1 MRTINKRKMQS
12 TRFWISLLLVTATSA
27 LLAQQPAFRDSRL
40 PLEKR
45 VEDLLNR
52 LSLEEK
58 ISLMGY
64 NARSVERLGIPAYNW
79 WNEALHGVA
88 RAGEATVFP
97 QAIAMAATFND
108 SLLHAVADA
117 IATEA
122 RAKFNLAAARGK
134 HIQYMG
140 LTFWSPNINIFRDP
154 RWGRGQETY
163 GEDPFLTARMGSAFV
178 RGLQGDDPR
187 YLKAAAA
194 AKHFAVH
201 SGPEKG
207 RHAFDAVVDEKDLRE
222 TYLYAFRQLV
232 DVGVESIMCAYNR
245 LNGQPCCASNNL
257 LNDILRK
264 EWNFPGHIV
273 TDCGAIDDM
282 VTFHKFYEN
291 KTEAVAATLKA
302 GTSLDCSG
310 DYQRYLPEALQKG
323 LIKEEDIDRGLS
335 LLLATQFKLGF
346 YDAPE
351 SVPFSDL
358 GAQQVNT
365 PAHVALA
372 RQMAVQSMVL
382 LKNEKNILPLNRQNY
397 GSIMVLGPNA
407 GAMDPLVA
415 NYHGMSGNMV
425 SFAEG
430 ITKAAGPGI
439 AVQYDQGSDF
449 TDTMRFGGIWAA
461 GESDIT
467 IAVIGLT
474 PVYEGEEGDAFLAAN
489 GGDKMSL
496 DLPAAHIA
504 LLRELRRKNK
514 PVIAVVT
521 AGSNVDLSA
530 IEPYADAII
539 LAWYPGEQGGHA
551 LADIVFGNTSPS
563 GRLPITFYQN
573 FQDLPDYAD
582 YSMKGRTYRYFK
594 GEVQYPFGYGLSYT
608 KFMYAWK
615 QRPAEKMGKNDT
627 ISFSI
632 VVQNKGDFD
641 GDEVVQAYVEYP
653 DGERMPLRELKAF
666 KRVGLAKGT
675 ERIIS
680 LQIPVRD
687 LQKWD
692 LKERKWKL
700 YEGEYRIVLGSHSL
714 DRQLETTLR
723 YTASKKK

>member
-1 MRTINKRKMQS
+1 MRF
-12 TRFWISLLLVTATSA
+12 TRFWFLLLLTTTTNVIS
-27 LLAQQPAFRDSRL
+27 AQQPAFRDSRV

-45 VEDLLNR
+45 VEDLLSR

-64 NARSVERLGIPAYNW
+64 NARPVERLGIPAYNW

-108 SLLHAVADA
+108 SLLHEVADA
-117 IATEA
+117 ISTEA
-122 RAKFNLAAARGK
+122 RAKFNLAAERGK

-178 RGLQGDDPR
+178 KGLQGDNPH
-187 YLKAAAA
+187 YLKTAAA

-207 RHAFDAVVDEKDLRE
+207 RHAFNAVVDEKDLRE

-232 DVGVESIMCAYNR
+232 DLGVESIMCAYNR
-245 LNGQPCCASNNL
+245 LNGQPCCASNDL

-264 EWNFPGHIV
+264 EWKFTGHIV

-282 VTFHKFYEN
+282 VTYHKFYEN

-310 DYQRYLPEALQKG
+310 DYQRYLSEALKKG
-323 LIKEEDIDRGLS
+323 LINEEDINRGLS
-335 LLLATQFKLGF
+335 LLLATQFRLGF
-346 YDAPE
+346 YDAPGL
-351 SVPFSDL
+351 VPFSSL
-358 GAQQVNT
+358 GANDVNT

-372 RQMAVQSMVL
+372 RKAAVQSMVL
-382 LKNEKNILPLNRQNY
+382 LKNENQLLPLNKKNY

-449 TDTMRFGGIWAA
+449 NDTARFGGIWAA

-489 GGDKMSL
+489 GGDKLSL

-504 LLRELRRKNK
+504 LLRELRKKNK

-521 AGSNVDLSA
+521 AGSNVDISA

-539 LAWYPGEQGGHA
+539 LAWYPGEQGGNA
-551 LADIVFGNTSPS
+551 LADIIFGHVSPS

-573 FQDLPDYAD
+573 FSDLPDYAD
-582 YSMKGRTYRYFK
+582 YSMQGRTYRYFK
-594 GEVQYPFGYGLSYT
+594 GKVQYPFGFGLSYT
-608 KFMYAWK
+608 SFQYEWDSK
-615 QRPAEKMGKNDT
+615 PSEDMGKKDK
-627 ISFSI
+627 IDLR
-632 VVQNKGDFD
+632 VVVKNMGDFD

-666 KRVGLAKGT
+666 KRISLAKGT
-675 ERIIS
+675 EKIIS
-680 LQIPVRD
+680 LQIPVAE

-692 LKERKWKL
+692 MKERKWKL

-714 DRQLETTLR
+714 DRRLEATLR
-723 YTASKKK
+723 YKASKKK

>member
-1 MRTINKRKMQS
+1 MQS
-12 TRFWISLLLVTATSA
+12 TRFLFLLLLITATSA

-64 NARSVERLGIPAYNW
+64 NARPVERLGIPAYNW

-108 SLLHAVADA
+108 SLLHEVADA
-117 IATEA
+117 ISTEA
-122 RAKFNLAAARGK
+122 RAKFNLAAERGK

-178 RGLQGDDPR
+178 KGLQGDNPR
-187 YLKAAAA
+187 YLKTAAA

-207 RHAFDAVVDEKDLRE
+207 RHAFNAVVDEKDLRE

-245 LNGQPCCASNNL
+245 LNGQPCCASNDL
-257 LNDILRK
+257 LNNILRK
-264 EWNFPGHIV
+264 EWKFAGHIV

-282 VTFHKFYEN
+282 VTYHKFYEN

-310 DYQRYLPEALQKG
+310 DYQRNLGDALKKG
-323 LIKEEDIDRGLS
+323 LIKEEDINRGLS
-335 LLLATQFKLGF
+335 LLLATQFRLGF
-346 YDAPE
+346 YDAPDL
-351 SVPFSDL
+351 VPFSSL
-358 GAQQVNT
+358 GAKDVNT

-372 RQMAVQSMVL
+372 HKAAVQSMVL
-382 LKNEKNILPLNRQNY
+382 LKNEKQLLPLNKKNY

-449 TDTMRFGGIWAA
+449 NDTTRFGGIWAA

-489 GGDKMSL
+489 GGDKLSL

-504 LLRELRRKNK
+504 LLRELRKKNK

-521 AGSNVDLSA
+521 AGSNVDISA

-539 LAWYPGEQGGHA
+539 LAWYPGEQGGNA
-551 LADIVFGNTSPS
+551 LADIIFGHVSPS

-573 FQDLPDYAD
+573 FSDLPDYAD
-582 YSMKGRTYRYFK
+582 YSMQGRTYRYFK
-594 GEVQYPFGYGLSYT
+594 GKVQYPFGFGLSYT
-608 KFMYAWK
+608 NFQYTWK
-615 QRPAEKMGKNDT
+615 QKPQDNFGKADH
-627 ISFSI
+627 IDFS
-632 VVQNKGDFD
+632 VVVKNTGEYA
-641 GDEVVQAYVEYP
+641 GDEVVQAYIEFP
-653 DGERMPLRELKAF
+653 DAERMPVRELKAF
-666 KRVGLAKGT
+666 KRVSLLKGA
-675 ERIIS
+675 EMEVS
-680 LQIPVRD
+680 LRIPVAE

-692 LKERKWKL
+692 MKEKRWKL
-700 YEGEYRIVLGSHSL
+700 YEGEYRIVIGSHSQ
-714 DRQLETTLR
+714 DRRLEASMR
-723 YTASKKK
+723 YKASKKK